1 MSFFTTW
8 ATKPKVKKKAK
19 TKKKTPQ
26 EMMDAQADD
35 QIAMLGGAEIKTA
48 DGKNLKKSWWDQKT
62 KIVDVR
68 IGVMPLNNTDND
80 IIAQTKE
87 DYQSILQALKNWEQD
102 PELKKRVMEV
112 HEVLT
117 KPKEKKKNEA

>member
-1 MSFFTTW
+1 
-8 ATKPKVKKKAK
+8 
-19 TKKKTPQ
+19 
-26 EMMDAQADD
+26 
-35 QIAMLGGAEIKTA
+35 
-48 DGKNLKKSWWDQKT
+48 
-62 KIVDVR
+62 
-68 IGVMPLNNTDND
+68 MPLNNTDND

-117 KPKEKKKNEA
+117 KPKEKKNQEA

>member
-1 MSFFTTW
+1 
-8 ATKPKVKKKAK
+8 
-19 TKKKTPQ
+19 
-26 EMMDAQADD
+26 
-35 QIAMLGGAEIKTA
+35 
-48 DGKNLKKSWWDQKT
+48 
-62 KIVDVR
+62 
-68 IGVMPLNNTDND
+68 MPLNNTDND

-117 KPKEKKKNEA
+117 KPKEKKKKKHKKGPLHKQVTYLTKLTKK